1 MEITSARKNDKA
13 ICSGRRN
20 IVSGA
25 QVIFS
30 RAHNNYENKF
40 NKLLH
45 ETCNK
50 IPLDSIVPIVL
61 QTGEY

>member
-1 MEITSARKNDKA
+1 MEITSAWKNDKA

-20 IVSGA
+20 IGSGA

-40 NKLLH
+40 NKRLH

-50 IPLDSIVPIVL
+50 ISLDPIVPIAL
-61 QTGEY
+61 QTREY